1 MFQFLFMRVTTE
13 EILVLKSHVTKFP
26 LDSDKKNFFFYN
38 SRLVATRCL

>member
-26 LDSDKKNFFFYN
+26 LDSDKTTFFFIILD
-38 SRLVATRCL
+38 S